1 MINNNIEYVWSE
13 LLNMWVVYDEQGGNT
28 GSGNQGGNTGSGNQG
43 GGGFDP
49 RDES

>member
-1 MINNNIEYVWSE
+1 
-13 LLNMWVVYDEQGGNT
+13 MWVVYDEQGGNT
-28 GSGNQGGNTGSGNQG
+28 GSGNKGGNTGSGNQG